1 MKKLLMALAACATTL
16 IASAAIK
23 THEGFEGEGLG
34 SFTGGGDS
42 VAMRYTDTGIDLSPT
57 NYPFF
62 EQPNAYYCEVDADTS
77 DALTSSPVAE
87 GATYFDMYVQFP
99 ADASTPSP
107 DIDSDAKLAV
117 YLNEENKVVVL
128 SGGETPTN
136 VTEKVIVPGTWARLT
151 IAKVDGGYKV
161 YVDGDAV
168 RESSFAPINS
178 NSDNPT
184 TAAFTG
190 CGKLDNFVART
201 TDPFIKNPAATIGGE
216 GYERFADAVADR
228 SSEEDV
234 VTLLA
239 NASTTLAAGNTLKVK
254 TGIYSLAVSKAS
266 NVMVFETTDGDDV
279 TTFTAVTR
287 VAYIARENVT
297 LNYTNLLAALEVAEN
312 GDTVMLDAD
321 TDENVSLP
329 TGVSFAIN
337 GHTYSGIVS
346 SAAGNGYTVVEN
358 NGVYV
363 VVALPD
369 YSPWAYASGIVV
381 WRATSGQAF
390 HASTVADVNEYGEI
404 GDSYTLTS
412 HGTYPWQVF
421 ASNQSEYTAPGK
433 VLVFDEAGYNN
444 NSDAQFAPLSF
455 GGMWVKAL
463 QSENTPYVI
472 TDNQDGSP
480 GKNADRK
487 VELGAAGKSTYFKFD
502 ESFTFDR
509 NSATK
514 VLGTATV
521 EIAGGK
527 TFTINARAGK
537 GAVVE
542 AGSTLV
548 LKGAGTLAV
557 VGGLNVSGTLDLSAA
572 TVPTIDGDVT
582 LNVGSTIILPAGT
595 ETGSAINVA
604 VCSETLAASG
614 LINVQIGDADAVQA
628 LLTVSGGAITRI
640 DVGATYTATIS
651 DDTTFSAIEWQKG
664 GEAAE
669 LPGNLALA
677 ALEISGSGT
686 VTGLSDVPASVTLA
700 SGVTLDVTA
709 IASSFAD
716 LTKSPAGTYM
726 FTDNYPLS
734 VPQGYTYE
742 YVGGSTEA
750 ETATISGDRLNN
762 SGNLKT
768 SGYLAIDDFWT
779 AWTTASLEV
788 LDGKTT
794 VGANNDKAL
803 RGTVTIRASAELV
816 NAKAADALAYGA
828 TTVVNVY
835 GTLSMG
841 ETRWTVGGSN
851 TINVYGGTIT
861 GVGQGS
867 NGALDFMDTSSLNA
881 DETSEIS
888 ASIRFRNALTSVTVA
903 ENKTLTLSG
912 VIRCQYEGGGVTK
925 QGKGNLTFTTAP
937 NALQAG
943 IVHKDG
949 HLVFNTQDDV
959 TLTVT
964 YNTAKTAST
973 SLWYATQ
980 SNWKG
985 TVKIDSLTGNLSWLT
1000 GAGNADSTI
1009 SMQNVSN
1016 AYVMAAGNTTYSL
1029 PGTLSI
1035 DAPVEFN
1042 NGSSGSTVN
1051 ITNLAGSSTLVLGAW
1066 SGCSSARYNLLNV
1079 DVDNGWTGTLVVSNG
1094 ITRGGGGTFT
1104 VGIGNIETANTT
1116 PGRCVLPITN
1126 VELEGHTGT
1135 VAYNI
1140 DNATLNG
1147 NPANFEVKTDGIYLA
1162 SLVTITVPAVANAT
1176 VTVEVGGETIGT
1188 AAGNYDVEPGSVVK
1202 VTYAAAAG
1210 YQISGQTVYTIDTAN
1225 SETTFDP
1232 RETTQVDQ
1240 IVAQIR
1246 TGQTTYEYYTTLAGA
1261 LASENVAFGI
1271 TLRANIDEDEV
1282 TISSPVMITGAYTI
1296 SSDIKIVDGG
1306 QLHLMLVTLAGTLTI
1321 EENGIYVTGGGTLNE
1336 LITKDG
1342 AKIQL
1347 TTLSDTTAPLA
1358 VNAFAVEGD
1367 LTIIS
1372 SWGSAVRDTYYKAL
1386 SFVTANAVISEGAT
1400 VDSVNEWSAKVEEE
1414 GDNTVVYLAITKV
1427 AVVDGV
1433 YYDNAQDAVDAAVV
1447 SGNPVSFLV
1456 DPGTVKL
1463 GAGETLVVSG
1473 ATLPTVA
1480 LDDELTTPPYEIER
1494 TIDAEKLTNTYAV
1507 KAYVAQITR
1516 NEYSSELGPHNV
1528 IYKYESLRDAVAAAN
1543 AGETIVMT
1551 YNDSASFANIEVEAK
1566 VPSNGSI
1573 VIDKN
1578 LTINGAGFT
1587 VYGNTNAEIMNATG
1601 SSTPGYDM
1609 VADLVNG
1616 SNLVGFF
1623 VKSGNVTFTNIT
1635 LTEFGDTAYVNKFG
1649 YTPIQTASAYTGT
1662 LTLTGVN
1669 FNKFNRTAVCV
1680 RGGTLAMTGGT
1691 IAGGTVNK
1699 NNGDYFQQPVEVRG
1713 GTATISGVTI
1723 TGGND
1728 ISGNGGGA
1736 IVAWSS
1742 ATLNNVVVDF
1752 TGYGVWSD
1760 GPVVAITGE
1769 DTSIEATVN
1778 ALFAEEAGTITVAAG
1793 DFTGSLAVDSDPNSS
1808 IVVSGGTFDR
1818 QVPAAYCA
1826 SGKVPTTTPD
1836 ASGKYTVVD
1845 YVPPSGIDP
1854 ESGTEIAVDTS
1865 KTPEEQAADAQA
1877 AAAAMDVQ
1885 KTADAASV
1893 DQTTWNG
1900 YFTKTAEKVNDVWM
1914 AKAELNPAVVLP
1926 VDGAEETPLTDM
1938 LESVAAAAVDTTGK
1952 TAAEIPTKAGL
1963 YYWISGA
1970 TEVNAAS
1977 YTPGIAVLGDGT
1989 NKEIARPTLTGENG
2003 KAFFKVCVDIVAP
2016 TKE

>member
-1 MKKLLMALAACATTL
+1 MISKLFKWA
-16 IASAAIK
+16 AAI
-23 THEGFEGEGLG
+23 TCALPLVAGAETVGDWF
-34 SFTGGGDS
+34 SGGVENDAAIATSASWQTKGVDVSSELAVDNGKIVVGNNGADTLDLVPTVAAPDTNVLTRVIINSTFPPNEYEELDS
-42 VAMRYTDTGIDLSPT
+42 VVDAKTALTLAIDAGGNT
-57 NYPFF
+57 NYYAHTGSTWVKLFGANPPASD
-62 EQPNAYYCEVDADTS
+62 EEVVTAIVELNAYETS
-77 DALTSSPVAE
+77 VT
-87 GATYFDMYVQFP
+87 
-99 ADASTPSP
+99 ASFK
-107 DIDSDAKLAV
+107 I
-117 YLNEENKVVVL
+117 
-128 SGGETPTN
+128 
-136 VTEKVIVPGTWARLT
+136 
-151 IAKVDGGYKV
+151 
-161 YVDGDAV
+161 GD
-168 RESSFAPINS
+168 NW
-178 NSDNPT
+178 
-184 TAAFTG
+184 
-190 CGKLDNFVART
+190 L
-201 TDPFIKNPAATIGGE
+201 
-216 GYERFADAVADR
+216 
-228 SSEEDV
+228 
-234 VTLLA
+234 
-239 NASTTLAAGNTLKVK
+239 
-254 TGIYSLAVSKAS
+254 
-266 NVMVFETTDGDDV
+266 
-279 TTFTAVTR
+279 
-287 VAYIARENVT
+287 
-297 LNYTNLLAALEVAEN
+297 
-312 GDTVMLDAD
+312 
-321 TDENVSLP
+321 TDENNTTNIVLS
-329 TGVSFAIN
+329 TTQANVTKVSFAGSCLLESVDTKMQLGVASVDGIKYPTYVDAIKASKTATDPTITVLRESYGETIGAGNLANYSDIN
-337 GHTYSGIVS
+337 GVLTAIV
-346 SAAGNGYTVVEN
+346 
-358 NGVYV
+358 
-363 VVALPD
+363 D
-369 YSPWAYASGIVV
+369 WSPWAYSSGIVV
-381 WRATSGQAF
+381 WRATSGQLF
-390 HASTVADVNEYGEI
+390 HASTVADVGEYGQI
-404 GDSYTLTS
+404 GESYTLTNGGA
-412 HGTYPWQVF
+412 HPWQIF
-421 ASNQSEYTAPGK
+421 ASNQSAYSAPGAT
-433 VLVFDEAGYNN
+433 LVFDEAGYNN
-444 NSDAQFAPLSF
+444 NSDAQFAPMSF

-463 QSENTPYVI
+463 QAENTPYCI
-472 TDNQDGSP
+472 TDTTSSAARQ
-480 GKNADRK
+480 
-487 VELGAAGKSTYFKFD
+487 VELGAANTNTYFKFD
-502 ESFTFDR
+502 ESFTFNR

-521 EIAGGK
+521 DIASGA
-527 TFTINARAGK
+527 TFTINARANK
-537 GAVVE
+537 GALVE
-542 AGSTLV
+542 SGNTLV
-548 LKGAGTLAV
+548 LKGEGTLAV

-582 LNVGSTIILPAGT
+582 LNAGSTIILPAGT

-640 DVGATYTATIS
+640 EVGATYTATV
-651 DDTTFSAIEWQKG
+651 DGDTTFSAIEWQKG

-716 LTKSPAGTYM
+716 LTKSSAGTYM

-816 NAKAADALAYGA
+816 NAKTADALAYGA

-861 GVGQGS
+861 GVGQGT

-912 VIRCQYEGGGVTK
+912 VIRCQYAGGGVTK

-964 YNTAKTAST
+964 YNTAKTDST

-1016 AYVMAAGNTTYSL
+1016 AYVMAAGYTTYSL

-1051 ITNLAGSSTLVLGAW
+1051 ITNLAGSSTLVLGSW
-1066 SGCSSARYNLLNV
+1066 GGCSSARYNLLNV

-1147 NPANFEVKTDGIYLA
+1147 NPASFEVKTDGIYLA
-1162 SLVTITVPAVANAT
+1162 SLVTVTVPAIANTT
-1176 VTVEVGGETIGT
+1176 VTVKIGEETIGT
-1188 AAGNYDVEPGSVVK
+1188 AAGNYDVAPGSVVT
-1202 VTYAAAAG
+1202 VTYAAAEG
-1210 YQISGQTVYTIDTAN
+1210 YQISGQTVYTINTAN
-1225 SETTFDP
+1225 SETTFTP
-1232 RETTQVDQ
+1232 SAQVAQ
-1240 IVAQIR
+1240 IVAYIGE
-1246 TGQTTYEYYTTLAGA
+1246 TPYTSLASAFSAVDEGDTLTLVGSAVTLADDVTVSASYTLAGDA
-1261 LASENVAFGI
+1261 EGTTV
-1271 TLRANIDEDEV
+1271 
-1282 TISSPVMITGAYTI
+1282 TGAGKIYLTGSAELTLDATLTSVGNQFWFSSKDAKLTFPTAGTPPTVRPYTAGGCQTGTT
-1296 SSDIKIVDGG
+1296 VNGDGTTTYYQYLFLTLQVG
-1306 QLHLMLVTLAGTLTI
+1306 ASNVTLA
-1321 EENGIYVTGGGTLNE
+1321 Y
-1336 LITKDG
+1336 DG
-1342 AKIQL
+1342 SGEPVVMKQ
-1347 TTLSDTTAPLA
+1347 
-1358 VNAFAVEGD
+1358 VYEGD
-1367 LTIIS
+1367 ELVFTATPNA
-1372 SWGSAVRDTYYKAL
+1372 GYENPVVTVNGEPL
-1386 SFVTANAVISEGAT
+1386 SP
-1400 VDSVNEWSAKVEEE
+1400 VDGKY
-1414 GDNTVVYLAITKV
+1414 TVVV
-1427 AVVDGV
+1427 
-1433 YYDNAQDAVDAAVV
+1433 
-1447 SGNPVSFLV
+1447 
-1456 DPGTVKL
+1456 GTVNV
-1463 GAGETLVVSG
+1463 AIQATATAIPPVAQVEHGETVTPYL
-1473 ATLPTVA
+1473 TLA
-1480 LDDELTTPPYEIER
+1480 
-1494 TIDAEKLTNTYAV
+1494 A
-1507 KAYVAQITR
+1507 
-1516 NEYSSELGPHNV
+1516 
-1528 IYKYESLRDAVAAAN
+1528 AVAAAEDGDTVRLLAN
-1543 AGETIVMT
+1543 AYMPSVEFADKYGVSSAQG
-1551 YNDSASFANIEVEAK
+1551 DSE
-1566 VPSNGSI
+1566 I
-1573 VIDKN
+1573 VINKAITLD
-1578 LTINGAGFT
+1578 GAGNTIYGLANYFT
-1587 VYGNTNAEIMNATG
+1587 HEM
-1601 SSTPGYDM
+1601 
-1609 VADLVNG
+1609 ADGCHDL
-1616 SNLVGFF
+1616 FI
-1623 VKSGNVTFTNIT
+1623 SGNKDVTIKNVT
-1635 LTEFGDTAYVNKFG
+1635 LSDFGGSAYVSKFT
-1649 YTPIQTASAYTGT
+1649 YPIWVGQGYTGT
-1662 LTLTGVN
+1662 LTLDGVTVTN
-1669 FNKFNRTAVCV
+1669 YNRTAFNFN
-1680 RGGTLAMTGGT
+1680 
-1691 IAGGTVNK
+1691 GGTVVVTNCTVVGDAPTPR
-1699 NNGDYFQQPVEVRG
+1699 NTNGAYFQNGIGVLNANVTVYDSTFSGIGAYDPDYADSNAAECFQVV
-1713 GTATISGVTI
+1713 GTGSITVTSGSYSGQYVAIVGCNATGSI
-1723 TGGND
+1723 TL
-1728 ISGNGGGA
+1728 NGGDFEG
-1736 IVAWSS
+1736 V
-1742 ATLNNVVVDF
+1742 LNV
-1752 TGYGVWSD
+1752 
-1760 GPVVAITGE
+1760 
-1769 DTSIEATVN
+1769 
-1778 ALFAEEAGTITVAAG
+1778 EEGS
-1793 DFTGSLAVDSDPNSS
+1793 TGSLA
-1808 IVVSGGTFDR
+1808 VSGGTFDR

-1845 YVPPSGIDP
+1845 KPSDIDP
-1854 ESGTEIAVDTS
+1854 TSGTEIVVDPS
-1865 KTPEEQAADAQA
+1865 KTPEQQAADAQA
-1877 AAAAMDVQ
+1877 AAAAMDVK
-1885 KTADAASV
+1885 KTAEAEAASV

-1900 YFTKTAEKVNDVWM
+1900 YFTKTAEKVNDVWV

-1952 TAAEIPTKAGL
+1952 TAAEVPTKAGL

-1977 YTPGIAVLGDGT
+1977 YTPGTAVLGDGT
-1989 NKEIARPTLTGENG
+1989 TQALARPTLTGENG

-2016 TKE
+2016 TQD